1 MCSCSNGLTRE
12 RRPEEVNQRLEAV
25 VRGSVQGVGFRWF
38 VRRQA
43 GRLSL
48 SGWVANEPDGSVR
61 VVAEGTPAALAMLL
75 SQLRNGP
82 PGATVEKVDE
92 TWLPSA
98 GTLADFE
105 IRAGG
110 HRGD

>member
-1 MCSCSNGLTRE
+1 MNR
-12 RRPEEVNQRLEAV
+12 RLEAV

-43 GRLSL
+43 ARLSV
-48 SGWVANEPDGSVR
+48 SGWVANEADGSVR

-75 SQLRNGP
+75 NLLRDGP
-82 PGATVEKVDE
+82 PGASVDRVDE

-98 GTLADFE
+98 GTFADFH
-105 IRAGG
+105 IRSGG
-110 HRGD
+110 HTGD